1 MTILETARR
10 ILKEGPIC
18 DACMGRQFAKLS
30 TGLTNAR
37 RGNAI
42 KLALS
47 MQASADD
54 DKATQLELA
63 PTLPEARKTA
73 GSGEEEECWLC
84 RGLFQKPE
92 KLQAYADKCVAAVC
106 GYEYDTLLVGTKVP
120 PILSEKEEVLQAEC
134 GITHAEPLKS
144 ELNREVGKLVSQMTG
159 KEVDFKRPEVLFIV
173 DLAEEKV
180 EAKVNSLFIYGR
192 YNKYVRDIP
201 QTRWPCRECRGR
213 GCERCNMTGKMYPDS
228 VEELINR
235 EAIATFN
242 AADGVLHGAGREDI
256 DAFMLGDG
264 RPFVLEIMAPHTRNV
279 DLHALEERI
288 NAYAMPR
295 VKVNDLVYIEK
306 SAVEEVKSMKVNKNY
321 RLKVIYNEDISIE
334 TLKSS
339 LAALSGTEILQRTPE
354 RVAHRR
360 ADLERKRRVFGAEL
374 EHIDGEHKYFVMTV
388 RCEGGL
394 YVKELVSGDHGRTKP
409 SLSELVGQPLKVQ
422 ELDVIKVEGG
432 ISWQDHTVKE
442 RKHGTSS
449 TRT

>member
-1 MTILETARR
+1 MTILDTARR

-18 DACMGRQFAKLS
+18 DPCMGRQFAKLS
-30 TGLTNAR
+30 TGLTNAQ
-37 RGNAI
+37 RGSAI

-47 MQASADD
+47 MQAAADD
-54 DKATQLELA
+54 DKELQKELA
-63 PTLPEARKTA
+63 PTLPQARKLV
-73 GSGEEEECWLC
+73 GGEEEECWLC

-92 KLQAYADKCVAAVC
+92 RLQQYADKCVAAVQ
-106 GYEYDTLLVGTKVP
+106 GYEYDTILVGTKVP
-120 PILSEKEEVLQAEC
+120 PLMSEKEEVLQSEC

-159 KEVDFKRPEVLFIV
+159 KDVDFGRPDVLFTI

-180 EAKVNSLFIYGR
+180 EMKANSLFIYGR

-201 QTRWPCRECRGR
+201 QTRWPCRECKGK
-213 GCERCNMTGKMYPDS
+213 GCERCNNTGKMYPVS
-228 VEELINR
+228 VEELINH
-235 EAIATFN
+235 EAIVAFR
-242 AADGVLHGAGREDI
+242 AQDGVLHGAGREDI

-264 RPFVLEIMAPHTRNV
+264 RPFVLEMIGPHVRHV
-279 DLHALEERI
+279 DLQALEERI
-288 NAYAMPR
+288 NAYAMPK
-295 VKVNDLVYIEK
+295 VKVNGLAYVEK
-306 SAVEEVKSMKVNKNY
+306 SAVEEVKSMKVNKVY

-339 LAALSGTEILQRTPE
+339 LAALTDAEILQRTPE

-360 ADLERKRRVFGAEL
+360 ADLERKRRVFSAEL
-374 EHIDGEHKYFVMTV
+374 EQVNEENKYFVMTV

-394 YVKELVSGDHGRTKP
+394 YVKELVSGDNGRTKP
-409 SLSELVGQPLKVQ
+409 SLTDLVKQPLKVR

-432 ISWQDHTVKE
+432 ISWQDHTVKG